1 MSCGRR
7 LHPLNNTHCTRSEAF
22 ASLLVAAHGKDGLVY
37 LGRVGTGFD
46 EHQLRSLRKELE
58 RLHR

>member
-1 MSCGRR
+1 M
-7 LHPLNNTHCTRSEAF
+7 
-22 ASLLVAAHGKDGLVY
+22 AAHGKDGLVY